1 MSAQFETVT
10 RGIRIT
16 VQPEFLPDRSDPAE
30 GNYLFAYHITIRNE
44 GSVPVKLLSRH
55 WIITDGS
62 GKQEQV
68 RGPGVV
74 GEQPHLR
81 PGEGFRYTSACP
93 LPTPVGSMQGSFQ
106 MVTDEGVAFDALIEP
121 FTLAPPGTL
130 H

>member
-1 MSAQFETVT
+1 MSNVFETVT

-16 VQPEFLPDRSDPAE
+16 VQPEYMPDRSDPAE
-30 GNYLFAYHITIRNE
+30 GNFLFAYHITIRNE
-44 GSVPVKLLSRH
+44 GPEPVKLVSRQ

-68 RGPGVV
+68 NGPGVV

-93 LPTPVGSMQGSFQ
+93 LATPVGSMHGSFQ
-106 MVTDEGVAFDALIEP
+106 MVTDGGETFDALIQP

>member
-1 MSAQFETVT
+1 MNTQYETVT

-16 VQPEFLPDRSDPAE
+16 VQPEYMPDRSDPGA
-30 GNYLFAYHITIRNE
+30 NNFLFAYHITIHNE
-44 GSVPVKLLSRH
+44 GDVPVKLLSRH

-74 GEQPHLR
+74 GEQPHLQ

-106 MVTDEGVAFDALIEP
+106 MVTDSGEAFDAAIRP
-121 FTLAPPGTL
+121 FTLASPGTL

>member
-1 MSAQFETVT
+1 MRSRFETIT

-16 VQPEFLPDRSDPAE
+16 VQPEYMPDRSDPGT
-30 GNYLFAYHITIRNE
+30 GNFLFAYHITIRNE
-44 GSVPVKLLSRH
+44 GEAPVKLLSRH

-74 GEQPHLR
+74 GEQPHLQ

-106 MVTDEGVAFDALIEP
+106 MITDEGEQFDALIEP

>member
-1 MSAQFETVT
+1 M
-10 RGIRIT
+10 
-16 VQPEFLPDRSDPAE
+16 QPEYMPDRSDPGA
-30 GNYLFAYHITIRNE
+30 GTFLFAYHITIQNE
-44 GSVPVKLLSRH
+44 GDEPVKLLSRH
-55 WIITDGS
+55 WIITDGT

-74 GEQPHLR
+74 GEQPHLQ

-106 MVTDEGVAFDALIEP
+106 MLTDGGEAFDAEIQP
-121 FTLAPPGTL
+121 FTLASPGTL

>member
-1 MSAQFETVT
+1 MPNETIT
-10 RGIRIT
+10 RGIRII
-16 VQPEFLPDRSDPAE
+16 VQPEFLPDRSDPGA
-30 GNYLFAYHITIRNE
+30 GNFLFAYHITIRNE
-44 GSVPVKLLSRH
+44 GDVPVKLLSRH

-62 GKQEQV
+62 GKQEEV

-74 GEQPHLR
+74 GEQPHLQ

-93 LPTPVGSMQGSFQ
+93 LPTPVGSMEGSFQ
-106 MVTDEGVAFDALIEP
+106 MVTDAGEAFDALIKP